1 MGAPKLDLMNKMHK
15 ISRPS
20 SPSDDYL
27 LVRDA
32 ILFIKD
38 HAQDQPP
45 LEEIA
50 HHVGL
55 DPTQFHKLFGRWAG
69 LTPKA
74 FLQTLTLDH
83 AKRLL
88 DDNHSVLQTS
98 YETGLSGSGR
108 LHDLF
113 VQYEALSPGEY
124 ARKGEGLTI
133 HYGFHDSPFG
143 LALLMMTKRGI
154 AGLGFADGDH
164 QRAIALEDM
173 MKRWPKATYV
183 EDETITGPAAQR
195 VFSTQKWQSNKP
207 LRVVL
212 IGSDFELSVWKSLLQ
227 IPPGK
232 CVTYGEL
239 ATHIERPLAHRAVGS
254 AVGRNPISF
263 VVPCHRV
270 LRKGGGLG
278 GYHWSLP
285 RKQAIIG
292 WEKCLTK

>member
-1 MGAPKLDLMNKMHK
+1 M
-15 ISRPS
+15 
-20 SPSDDYL
+20 DYL

-38 HAQDQPP
+38 HALEQPP
-45 LEEIA
+45 LDEIA

-55 DPTQFHKLFGRWAG
+55 EPTQFHKLFHRWAG

-74 FLQTLTLDH
+74 FLQSLTLDH

-88 DDNHSVLQTS
+88 DDNNSVLQTS
-98 YETGLSGSGR
+98 FKTGLSGSGR

-124 ARKGEGLTI
+124 ARKGKGLLI

-143 LALLMMTKRGI
+143 LALLMVTKRGI

-164 QRAIALEDM
+164 QRLEALQDM
-173 MKRWPKATYV
+173 QRRWPKATYI
-183 EDETITGPAAQR
+183 EDETITGPAAAR
-195 VFSTQKWQSNKP
+195 VFSTANWREAQP

-227 IPPGK
+227 IRPGQY
-232 CVTYGEL
+232 VTYGNL
-239 ATHIERPLAHRAVGS
+239 AASIDKPLAHRAVGS

>member
-1 MGAPKLDLMNKMHK
+1 MK
-15 ISRPS
+15 
-20 SPSDDYL
+20 
-27 LVRDA
+27 VRDA
-32 ILFIKD
+32 ILFIKE
-38 HAQDQPP
+38 HAHQQPT
-45 LEEIA
+45 LDEIA

-55 DPTQFHKLFGRWAG
+55 APTGFHKLFARWAG

-74 FLQTLTLDH
+74 FLQSLTLDH

-88 DDNHSVLQTS
+88 DEKASVLETS
-98 YETGLSGSGR
+98 FETGLSGSGR

-133 HYGFHDSPFG
+133 RYGFHDSPFG
-143 LALLMMTKRGI
+143 LALLMKTERGI
-154 AGLGFADGDH
+154 AGLGFADSDH
-164 QRAIALEDM
+164 DRQTALEDM
-173 MKRWPKATYV
+173 MRRWPLATYV
-183 EDETITGPAAQR
+183 EDEHATKASAERI
-195 VFSTQKWQSNKP
+195 FSTRKWQPKQP

-212 IGSDFELSVWKSLLQ
+212 IGSDFELTVWKSLLQ
-227 IPPGK
+227 IPPGQ
-232 CVTYGEL
+232 CVTYGDL
-239 ATHIERPLAHRAVGS
+239 AKAINKPRAQRAVGS

-292 WEKCLTK
+292 WEKSLEKK

>member
-1 MGAPKLDLMNKMHK
+1 MNKLSK
-15 ISRPS
+15 ISAPPTS
-20 SPSDDYL
+20 SDDYL

-38 HAQDQPP
+38 HALEQPP

-55 DPTQFHKLFGRWAG
+55 DPTQFHKLFSRWAG

-74 FLQTLTLDH
+74 FLQSLTLDH

-88 DDNHSVLQTS
+88 DDNNSVLQTS
-98 YETGLSGSGR
+98 FKTGLSGSGR

-124 ARKGEGLTI
+124 ARKGDGLLMN
-133 HYGFHDSPFG
+133 YGFHDSPFG

-154 AGLGFADGDH
+154 AGLGFADGDD
-164 QRAIALEDM
+164 QRGEALQDM
-173 MKRWPKATYV
+173 MRRWPKATYI
-183 EDETITGPAAQR
+183 EDETITGPAASR
-195 VFSTQKWQSNKP
+195 IFSTANWQAAQP

-227 IPPGK
+227 IRPGQ

-239 ATHIERPLAHRAVGS
+239 AANIDKPLAHRAVGS